1 MRKGGYLAIVA
12 ALALAG
18 CANREIDNA
27 KEAERLMQTS
37 RDWSKAAAS
46 NDMDEVLKYFTDD
59 AVMIQEGQPPVRGRE
74 ALRAYLAEAAKVPG
88 FKISWEPM
96 EAKVSGDMG
105 YLLERT
111 QMSFVGPQGQPVT
124 QNFQAITIWR
134 KQPDGSWKNVV
145 DASLPAAP
153 AAAPAA
159 PAAG

>member
-37 RDWSKAAAS
+37 RDWSKAAAA

-59 AVMIQEGQPPVRGRE
+59 AVMLQEGQPPVRGRE
-74 ALRAYLAEAAKVPG
+74 ALRAYLAEASKVPDFG
-88 FKISWEPM
+88 ISWEPI

-111 QMSFVGPQGQPVT
+111 QMNFVGPQGQRVT
-124 QNFQAITIWR
+124 QNFQAVTIWR

-145 DASLPAAP
+145 DASIPAAP

-159 PAAG
+159 G